1 MSVSATMKESLA
13 ERIAGEIVLSK
24 KPKATLRKWRDAFNV
39 TQAQTAKQ
47 LRVASSVLS
56 DYESGR
62 RTPGARFIQKFVEG
76 LLAIDEERDGR
87 IIRELLRLMP
97 RTGDAIIDLREFPSP
112 VTATAICRAVDGV
125 ALACPDQL
133 TREIYG
139 YTIIDSVK
147 AIQTLSGT
155 DFYQLFGS
163 TTERAAVFTN
173 VTTGRS
179 PMVAMRVNPL
189 KPKMVVIQ
197 GPKSVDPLAVKLAEL
212 ERTPLVLS
220 KIDTVEEL
228 INALAVFYG
237 RSVEHSSSQKDV
249 G

>member
-1 MSVSATMKESLA
+1 MATSATMKDSLA

-24 KPKATLRKWRDAFNV
+24 KPEATLRKWRDTFNI
-39 TQAQTAKQ
+39 TQSQTAQ
-47 LRVASSVLS
+47 HLRVSPSVIS

-62 RTPGARFIQKFVEG
+62 RTPGTHFIKKFVEG
-76 LLAIDEERDGR
+76 IIAIDIARGGR
-87 IIRELLRLMP
+87 ILNELLRLMP
-97 RTGDAIIDLREFPSP
+97 NTTDAIIDMREFPLP
-112 VTATAICRAVDGV
+112 VKAIEICQAVNGV
-125 ALACPDQL
+125 VLACSDQL
-133 TREIYG
+133 NREIYG

-173 VTTGRS
+173 VTSGRS

-197 GPKSVDPLAVKLAEL
+197 GPKDVDSLAVKLAEL
-212 ERTPLVLS
+212 ERTPLILS
-220 KIDTVEEL
+220 KIISVEEL
-228 INALAVFYG
+228 INALAIFYG
-237 RSVEHSSSQKDV
+237 RSVEKAAPKKPS
-249 G
+249 